1 MRRISTLL
9 LVCFLC
15 MIGDRVMSQIVIS
28 EFHYEDVAADN
39 EEIER
44 IEIFA
49 PAGTNLA
56 GYVLTLY
63 GSNDKEYDTIR
74 LGGTIVGTRMLNGR
88 MYGALAFTC
97 NELKNSKGGIALT
110 DPSELLL
117 DFISYEGV
125 ITAKDGLAQN
135 SISEDIGV
143 TETSTT
149 PVNYALW
156 RPNARFSTFNASL
169 PNTFGEV
176 NTALLP
182 IKLKEFNVSRRG
194 EQVGVKWVAS
204 NTAADSYYE
213 VQRSTGQNNFETL
226 ARIRALG
233 VGEFNYFYIDS
244 RPVKGNAIYRLKLI
258 DPDDNTTYSHL
269 ARLKWTQ
276 KDLFINNIFPTVA
289 HTALTVQV
297 NSDRKYSTA
306 IEVFDFSG
314 KMVHKKQI
322 VLTEGNMN
330 YQVNVSN
337 LRSGNYTIRIV
348 IGDEVLTGNFIRQ

>member
-1 MRRISTLL
+1 MT
-9 LVCFLC
+9 
-15 MIGDRVMSQIVIS
+15 GGQVMAQIVIS
-28 EFHYEDVAADN
+28 EFHYEDVTRDDQ
-39 EEIER
+39 EIER

-49 PAGTNLA
+49 PEGTNLA
-56 GYVLTLY
+56 GYILTLY

-74 LGGTIVGTRMLNGR
+74 LAGTIIGTRMLNGR
-88 MYGALAFTC
+88 MFGALAFDC
-97 NELKNSKGGIALT
+97 DELKNGTGGIALT
-110 DPSELLL
+110 DPSGGLL

-143 TETSTT
+143 SETNST

-156 RPNARFSTFNASL
+156 RPNARFATFNASL
-169 PNTFGEV
+169 PNTFGQV

-213 VQRSTGQNNFETL
+213 VQRSTGQSTFETL
-226 ARIRALG
+226 ARIRATG
-233 VGEFNYFYIDS
+233 VGEFSYSYSDAH
-244 RPVKGNAIYRLKLI
+244 PVKGNAIYRLKLI
-258 DPDDNTTYSHL
+258 DPDDNTMYSQL

-276 KDLFINNIFPTVA
+276 KDLFINNIYPTVA
-289 HTALTVQV
+289 RSGITVQL
-297 NSDRKYSTA
+297 NSDRKYTTA
-306 IEVFDFSG
+306 IEVFDFTG
-314 KMVHKKQI
+314 KMVQKKQI

-330 YQVNVSN
+330 YPVDVSN
-337 LRSGNYTIRIV
+337 LRSGNYTLRILV
-348 IGDEVLTGNFIRQ
+348 DGEVLTGNFIRQ